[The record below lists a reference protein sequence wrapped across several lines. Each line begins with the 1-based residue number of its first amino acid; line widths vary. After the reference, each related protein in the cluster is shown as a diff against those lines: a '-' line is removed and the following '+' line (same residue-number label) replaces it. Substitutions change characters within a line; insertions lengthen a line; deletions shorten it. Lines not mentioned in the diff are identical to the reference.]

1 MSRFSLDCKNLL
13 DHNLANCNLILF
25 GRLNLQLDHNLHSH
39 KLIKVSIQFNTEKY
53 ISHIS
58 FFFFFIGKKIYIKK
72 LLEANSN
79 SRTEEQ
85 KERKQKQR
93 NINYKE
99 RELRKRGRESLDV
112 SPQALPQSNRE
123 PEKIASK
130 WSLDISRSSNVRRL
144 RSFQM
149 HHIKHNETK
158 FQM

>member
-1 MSRFSLDCKNLL
+1 MITIWLTTTWFFLV
-13 DHNLANCNLILF
+13 AWIFNLITTYIPTSWSRWVF
-25 GRLNLQLDHNLHSH
+25 N
-39 KLIKVSIQFNTEKY
+39 SIQRST
-53 ISHIS
+53 SLTS
-58 FFFFFIGKKIYIKK
+58 PFFFFFIGKKIYIKK

-112 SPQALPQSNRE
+112 SPQALAQSNRE